1 MKLIRPTVWTT
12 DGIGRHL
19 SIPPCVKA
27 FDCARCRRLC
37 VRQEVV
43 EEDQQVSTLAAQG
56 YAVVYGRH
64 VDGRPV
70 CEVCLARE
78 VANATENG

>member
-12 DGIGRHL
+12 DSIGRHL
-19 SIPPCVKA
+19 SIPPCIKA
-27 FDCARCRRLC
+27 CDCSRCHRLC
-37 VRQEVV
+37 VRQVVV
-43 EEDQQVSTLAAQG
+43 EEDQQVTVLVEQG

-70 CEVCLARE
+70 CELCLGKE
-78 VANATENG
+78 S